1 MLSVEEIM
9 KPVKTE
15 LNEFEAH
22 FENALKSNVPLLD
35 KVTHY
40 IVKRKG
46 KQMRPLFVF
55 LSAKMLGE
63 INETTYN
70 AASLVE
76 LLHTAT
82 IVHDDVVDDANERRG
97 FFSNHFK
104 VLFLSNI

>member
-55 LSAKMLGE
+55 E
-63 INETTYN
+63 CQN
-70 AASLVE
+70 A
-76 LLHTAT
+76 
-82 IVHDDVVDDANERRG
+82 RRD
-97 FFSNHFK
+97 
-104 VLFLSNI
+104 